1 MVNKP
6 QGAKAPKGKPQ
17 PKVEKKET
25 PKKESQGSEKKT
37 IKISE
42 AEFRE
47 KIYNRVTEILD
58 EIESNPPKE
67 HKYIKLAGLPPLYFR
82 LGGGRDYDKY
92 IYLSVKGD
100 DNRFKT
106 IAQMYDFLKKIGAP
120 RTFLIL
126 LEIAKE
132 EVEVFNALHKKKKSV
147 VPINEGAKEILE
159 ELALDLED

>member
-1 MVNKP
+1 MVNK
-6 QGAKAPKGKPQ
+6 QGGKPAPKKKPQ
-17 PKVEKKET
+17 PKVEKKEA

-37 IKISE
+37 IRISE
-42 AEFRE
+42 EEFRE
-47 KIYNRVTEILD
+47 KIYTKVQEILD
-58 EIESNPPKE
+58 EIENGSKLE
-67 HKYIKLAGLPPLYFR
+67 YIKLAGLPPLYFR

-106 IAQMYDFLKKIGAP
+106 IAQMYSFLSQIGAP
-120 RTFLIL
+120 KTFMIL